1 MSKTLNISD
10 MDSLKKKVSD
20 VQTFGNPGMWKLICK
35 ASSEEEGWMRSTKAM
50 EIPGVGCL
58 VQISTQ
64 QENSEIT
71 GFGRYE
77 DEESEEDITP
87 EDIEAENFDY
97 DEEPETEDGDE
108 ETVETTKNGS
118 YALAEALTFVPGVR
132 IVEKML
138 GDQVV
143 FRALAPIHPQSI
155 WHASNSGAGGVF
167 EADSVETSIDK
178 NSDAY
183 RLFIAMLKTAMNDG
197 FPGDLRIEGQVF
209 ATDDIGSLKNII
221 DHANDPRADDGG
233 DHEVAHGDEPT
244 PVVDHDP
251 KTQAD
256 YDEDDETDF
265 IDEEE

>member
-10 MDSLKKKVSD
+10 MNSLMKKVSD

-97 DEEPETEDGDE
+97 DEPETEDGDGDE

-143 FRALAPIHPQSI
+143 FRSLVPIQGWGSRL
-155 WHASNSGAGGVF
+155 
-167 EADSVETSIDK
+167 DSDTIDDSTETSIDK

-197 FPGDLRIEGQVF
+197 FPGDLRVEGQVF

-256 YDEDDETDF
+256 FDEDEF
-265 IDEEE
+265 SDEEE